1 MINKQF
7 CDLLALFLVEIKKK
21 FGITAKLLT
30 DELNLSKN
38 TLTNWKKGAYKPNGK
53 LSKRFLNYLIQFKNE
68 QYELISKDD
77 TFYNLIEELIEVLSD
92 ELNSLLERSNSF
104 DRNFEERL
112 LKDRKKNFQKS
123 FTNFIEFLSKVARL
137 YDLEY
142 ENATSNYLKTRDYQ
156 KKEVFDNL
164 LALKLIN
171 KNKRGTFSIQKNLAK
186 LLNVSQAQIS
196 RWKKGIDYPSSTNF
210 KKIGEL
216 CNYNSDAPLAIYEFK
231 EENFESMFLKSPMLS
246 YELRQ
251 FEYEYLEKIKLFI
264 EKSGYNKILESKIK
278 QDDYLILYEN
288 EDLEEARNKIYTD
301 CIMLLWNAFTSLN
314 ITGSFKVW
322 LFQKIRS
329 KELTKLMY
337 GTIGYQL
344 EEVSY
349 CNEFA
354 REVDD
359 GYKFLRNYLI
369 YDGSFDLVQMFV
381 LENKTLFVLAKVF
394 VESLESQGR
403 TFEEWFEETVN
414 RLKQC
419 GQEGLFR
426 HPCSTICT
434 SLNKRNHDNS
444 LDYLEAFYKQ
454 LKNLINEKSSPVGAD
469 TLSPDKRCL
478 AEIGEEGVWDNL
490 QRGYLLLNNI
500 LKQIYKEQQGIVAL
514 YWIKDYLG
522 KGEKVFKEVLF
533 NNCTMEFNKKYNSS
547 GYDFEI
553 INEMRRLHNEVSAFQ
568 NKWS

>member
-1 MINKQF
+1 
-7 CDLLALFLVEIKKK
+7 
-21 FGITAKLLT
+21 
-30 DELNLSKN
+30 
-38 TLTNWKKGAYKPNGK
+38 
-53 LSKRFLNYLIQFKNE
+53 
-68 QYELISKDD
+68 
-77 TFYNLIEELIEVLSD
+77 
-92 ELNSLLERSNSF
+92 
-104 DRNFEERL
+104 
-112 LKDRKKNFQKS
+112 
-123 FTNFIEFLSKVARL
+123 
-137 YDLEY
+137 
-142 ENATSNYLKTRDYQ
+142 
-156 KKEVFDNL
+156 
-164 LALKLIN
+164 
-171 KNKRGTFSIQKNLAK
+171 
-186 LLNVSQAQIS
+186 
-196 RWKKGIDYPSSTNF
+196 
-210 KKIGEL
+210 
-216 CNYNSDAPLAIYEFK
+216 
-231 EENFESMFLKSPMLS
+231 
-246 YELRQ
+246 
-251 FEYEYLEKIKLFI
+251 
-264 EKSGYNKILESKIK
+264 SGYNKILESKIK

-301 CIMLLWNAFTSLN
+301 CIMLLWNAFTGLN

-369 YDGSFDLVQMFV
+369 YDGSFDLVQMSV
-381 LENKTLFVLAKVF
+381 LENETLFVLAKVF

-454 LKNLINEKSSPVGAD
+454 LKNLINEKSSPIGAD

-478 AEIGEEGVWDNL
+478 AEIGEEGVGDNL

-553 INEMRRLHNEVSAFQ
+553 INEMRRLHNEVSAFR